1 MNTQPL
7 HIPVLLDEC
16 LDALAPAIGGAGA
29 VVVDGTL
36 GLGGHTA
43 EILNRYPHATVVGID
58 RDPRALTV
66 ARERLHEF
74 GDRFV
79 GVHTTYDR
87 IADALASA
95 NRRTANGILLDLG
108 VSSMQIDEADRGF
121 AYSVDA
127 PLDMRMDQSGG
138 TTAAE
143 ILRDYTEGDL
153 IRIFR
158 EYGEEKL
165 APRYARAIVTARA
178 EAPITR
184 SARLVSVLNDATP
197 YALRNSG
204 HPAKRVFQALR
215 IEVNG
220 ELEILRSAI
229 DNALAALAVGG
240 RLVVLSYHSLED
252 RIVKVAFAA
261 ASTSAAPHGLPIVPM
276 ALRAGYRLVFSGA
289 RKASA
294 PEVARNSRAAS
305 VKFRAIERLD
315 TAA

>member
-29 VVVDGTL
+29 VVIDGTL

-43 EILNRYPHATVVGID
+43 EILSRFPNVTVLGID
-58 RDPRALTV
+58 RDSRALTL
-66 ARERLHEF
+66 ASERLHEF
-74 GDRFV
+74 GERFV

-87 IADALASA
+87 IPEALARSH
-95 NRRTANGILLDLG
+95 RSEANGILLDLG
-108 VSSMQIDEADRGF
+108 VSSMQIDEAERGF
-121 AYSVDA
+121 AYAVDA
-127 PLDMRMDQSGG
+127 PLDMRMDQSAG
-138 TTAAE
+138 TTAAD
-143 ILRDYTEGDL
+143 ILRDYAEGDL

-165 APRYARAIVTARA
+165 APRYARAIVAART
-178 EAPITR
+178 ESPITR
-184 SARLVSVLNDATP
+184 SAQLVSILNEATP

-220 ELEILRSAI
+220 ELDILRSAI
-229 DNALAALAVGG
+229 ENALAALAIGG

-252 RIVKVAFAA
+252 RIVKIAFAA
-261 ASTSAAPHGLPIVPM
+261 ASTSAAPHGLPVVP
-276 ALRAGYRLVFSGA
+276 ASLRARFRLVFSGA
-289 RKASA
+289 RTASA
-294 PEVARNSRAAS
+294 AEIARNSRSAS